1 MYVFKRTA
9 VGGTKEYLLGIS
21 GEAGSKNFDR

>member
-1 MYVFKRTA
+1 MSLSA
-9 VGGTKEYLLGIS
+9 QQLAAQKEYILGIS